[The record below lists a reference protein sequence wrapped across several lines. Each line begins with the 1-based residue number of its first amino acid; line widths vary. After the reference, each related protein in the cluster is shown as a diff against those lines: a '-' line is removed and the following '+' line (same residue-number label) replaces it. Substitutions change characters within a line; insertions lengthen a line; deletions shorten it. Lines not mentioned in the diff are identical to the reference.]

1 MASHATKVNL
11 NKQPTKQNLIALF
24 NKNLTTFETS
34 FKWAIIS
41 ELSLTLLY
49 KAFDIQMNCS
59 YFAMERRRTFT
70 VNKKIKQIKQKN
82 KIKYKKKTYKQKNNK
97 QADKPKQN
105 RTKIYKRAN
114 EEYITHA
121 QWNIVRSFS

>member
-1 MASHATKVNL
+1 
-11 NKQPTKQNLIALF
+11 
-24 NKNLTTFETS
+24 
-34 FKWAIIS
+34 
-41 ELSLTLLY
+41 
-49 KAFDIQMNCS
+49 MNCS
-59 YFAMERRRTFT
+59 YFAMERRQTFT

-105 RTKIYKRAN
+105 RRKTYKRAN

-121 QWNIVRSFS
+121 Q

>member
-1 MASHATKVNL
+1 MASHATKMNL

-59 YFAMERRRTFT
+59 YFAMERRRTFP
-70 VNKKIKQIKQKN
+70 VNKQIKQIKQ
-82 KIKYKKKTYKQKNNK
+82 I
-97 QADKPKQN
+97 KQN
-105 RTKIYKRAN
+105 
-114 EEYITHA
+114 
-121 QWNIVRSFS
+121 